1 MTLRRSVGGNAKAST
16 NVMYVDYKFWY
27 DTKDKVVTL
36 DEEMNLNIPNGEMFE
51 FRNNQFFPILNTSR
65 QLDLDW
71 DEKRMD
77 IIGQTETMKHYSVDD
92 DEIWEAM
99 SLKGI
104 LYENK
109 EDGKINPVAKYSRNK
124 SGAGYHKTKLSTIG
138 KIKCAVDIQENMK

>member
-1 MTLRRSVGGNAKAST
+1 MSVATQNPNT
-16 NVMYVDYKFWY
+16 NVMYVDYKFWC
-27 DTKDKVVTL
+27 DSETKVITL

-51 FRNNQFFPILNTSR
+51 FRNNQFFPIRNTSR

-77 IIGQTETMKHYSVDD
+77 IIGQNGNNGEHYSVDD
-92 DEIWEAM
+92 DQIWEAM

-109 EDGKINPVAKYSRNK
+109 EDR
-124 SGAGYHKTKLSTIG
+124 
-138 KIKCAVDIQENMK
+138 